1 MKETVCIIQT
11 PPFWLK
17 TPPLSLIYLKVYL
30 KSKDIETEIIDLN
43 HTLFK
48 LFSLPKEEWLNLNK
62 NFEKRL
68 FSAVEKHFP
77 HILENLYKKIDKAT
91 FIGLSILKRNA
102 PFAFRLAERIKE
114 KYPSKKIIFG
124 GPQALFLDWKTKLD
138 RRNYWIIGEGE
149 IPFWEIIN
157 GQKQKVIR
165 FREMGNL
172 DNLPFL
178 DFSPLNLY
186 SPCIPL
192 LSSRGCMHKC
202 SFCSERLLYK
212 KFRNHSPLYMAEQIK
227 YLSTKH
233 KINNFTFC
241 DSFINYSPE
250 WLEDFCRL
258 IIKNKLKIKWEA
270 QARVDS
276 LTPELIKLIKQSG
289 CYNLFIGLESA
300 SDNLL
305 GQMNKGFKVG
315 TAYDFFKKLTQAGL
329 HFEVSLIFGHPQ
341 ETENDFKNTLD
352 FIVKNKKIIPKI
364 AQANP
369 FVDYFADS
377 GDKTFPT
384 RAAKERINKFI
395 NIIQAEKIKHTKGF
409 INNLIDLHPT
419 YTPGV

>member
-17 TPPLSLIYLKVYL
+17 TPPLSLIYLKTYL
-30 KSKDIETEIIDLN
+30 ENKGVETEIIDLN
-43 HTLFK
+43 HTSFK
-48 LFSLPKEEWLNLNK
+48 LLSPSKEEWLNLNK

-68 FSAVEKHFP
+68 FSAVEKHLP
-77 HILENLYKKIDKAT
+77 HILENLYKKIDKAE

-114 KYPSKKIIFG
+114 KYPLKKIIFG
-124 GPQALFLDWKTKLD
+124 GPQTLFMDWKTKLD
-138 RRNYWIIGEGE
+138 QQNYWVIGEGE
-149 IPFWEIIN
+149 IPLWEIIN
-157 GQKQKVIR
+157 GQKQKVIK
-165 FREMGNL
+165 FREMDNL

-186 SPCIPL
+186 SSYIPL
-192 LSSRGCMHKC
+192 LSSRGCRHKC

-227 YLSTKH
+227 YLSAKH

-241 DSFINYSPE
+241 DSFINYNPQ
-250 WLEDFCRL
+250 WLEAFCRL

-329 HFEVSLIFGHPQ
+329 HFEVSLIFGHPK
-341 ETENDFKNTLD
+341 ETEDDFKNTLD

-369 FVDYFADS
+369 YIDYFADS
-377 GDKTFPT
+377 EDNAFPT
-384 RAAKERINKFI
+384 QAAKQRINKFI
-395 NIIQAEKIKHTKGF
+395 NIIQAEKIKYTKGF
-409 INNLIDLHPT
+409 INNLIDN
-419 YTPGV
+419 GN